1 MNENIQLTYGG
12 TNCLL
17 LRKGQSAL
25 LVDPHFTRPT
35 FFSLLGKI
43 APSPD
48 RIQAG
53 LAQLG
58 VRDLS
63 GILLT
68 HTHYDHALDAVETVR
83 QTGAPFFGSP
93 SAAQLA
99 IGGGLAPDLFHEVLQ
114 GEAIEVGD
122 FAVRFLPSQHIQF
135 PAPLSRLASS
145 ADPIPRPLTPPT
157 WFWEYRCGEV
167 NAILVDRVLIFGSAA
182 FINGAYRGWEVDT
195 VVLGIGGLGLRPSS
209 YLETLYR
216 ETVVA
221 SGARQV
227 LISHWDNFFRPS
239 QTDLRP
245 LGRAA
250 WTLAHLEAL
259 AKRYGQ
265 TISLLRYNQ
274 PVALATGS

>member
-1 MNENIQLTYGG
+1 M
-12 TNCLL
+12 
-17 LRKGQSAL
+17 
-25 LVDPHFTRPT
+25 
-35 FFSLLGKI
+35 
-43 APSPD
+43 
-48 RIQAG
+48 
-53 LAQLG
+53 
-58 VRDLS
+58 
-63 GILLT
+63 
-68 HTHYDHALDAVETVR
+68 
-83 QTGAPFFGSP
+83 
-93 SAAQLA
+93 
-99 IGGGLAPDLFHEVLQ
+99 
-114 GEAIEVGD
+114 GD

-135 PAPLSRLASS
+135 PAPLSRMASS
-145 ADPIPRPLTPPT
+145 ADPIPQPLTPPA

-167 NAILVDRVLIFGSAA
+167 SAILVDRVLIFGSAA
-182 FINGAYRGWEVDT
+182 FISGAYWGWEVDT

-250 WTLAHLEAL
+250 WTLTRLEAL

-265 TISLLRYNQ
+265 TITLLRYNQ
-274 PVALATGS
+274 PVVLMTGS